1 MVRLFLGIDLQI
13 DNMQTI
19 NDVHQQF
26 AEYFDSEAL
35 KPYAYLISKKLGEGH
50 ICLHLEKH
58 GELNE
63 QLPTFYKNIE
73 NTGRALKGLELVSS
87 DGTDKKPFVL
97 FNNRLYLQR
106 YFKYETS
113 FLERIYQF
121 IDDEKTALPERISTL
136 KSNRALIQ
144 QLFESRLQS
153 KNLENKSIP
162 NWQLVAALTGV
173 LNNFTIITG
182 GPGTG
187 KTTTVAMILR
197 ILYALNPALKV
208 ALAAPTGKAASRMGE
223 SLRTTRRLTD
233 EATTATL
240 QSLQPSTIHRL
251 LKSKRDS
258 PYFHYDKS
266 NPLPHDVV
274 IVDECSMIDV
284 ALFSKLLNAI
294 GPHTRLILLGDK
306 DQLASVEAGSL
317 FGDLCQSKTVLNQF
331 SSPRISL
338 INSFIEDQS
347 QQVPDSFIVEDN
359 SHPLFEHLVE
369 LRESHRFN
377 SATGIGR
384 FSKAIIKN
392 DQHVLTEFI
401 EKDPSGQV
409 DIDES
414 YSKDKFEKFIAGYRA
429 FIKQKD
435 TLLALRAMNNLRVL
449 CAIRDG
455 EQGLYA
461 INKAVEKFLH
471 DKKLIKVNAEFYENR
486 PIILTRNYYDQELF
500 NGDTAI
506 IRPDEKGVLMAWFED
521 GHGGLKTVLPGYLS
535 EAETVFAMTIHKS
548 QGSEFNEVMVIL
560 PKAIDVP
567 ILTRELLYTA
577 VTRAKTNVYL
587 QSTKEVLLNCV
598 QRFVERA
605 SGISSRFLE
614 N

>member
-1 MVRLFLGIDLQI
+1 M

-35 KPYAYLISKKLGEGH
+35 KPYAYLLSKKLSEGH
-50 ICLHLEKH
+50 ICLHLEKQ

-63 QLPTFYKNIE
+63 QLPPFYKNIE
-73 NTGRALKGLELVSS
+73 NTGRVLKGLDLVAS

-106 YFKYETS
+106 YFRYESS
-113 FLERIYQF
+113 FLQRLYQF
-121 IDDEKTALPERISTL
+121 IYDEQTVLPERISTMA
-136 KSNRALIQ
+136 SNSALIQ
-144 QLFESRLQS
+144 QLFGSRLQS
-153 KNLENKSIP
+153 KDYEIKSVP
-162 NWQLVAALTGV
+162 NWQMAAALSGV

-187 KTTTVAMILR
+187 KTTTVAMILT
-197 ILYALNPALKV
+197 ILYAINPDLKV

-223 SLRTTRRLTD
+223 SLRTTTLLTD
-233 EATTATL
+233 EATTATM

-266 NPLPHDVV
+266 NPLLHDVV

-294 GPHTRLILLGDK
+294 GSHTRLILLGDK

-317 FGDLCQSKTVLNQF
+317 FGDLCQSQTVLNQF
-331 SSPRISL
+331 SSPRLTL
-338 INSFIEDQS
+338 INSFIKDQS

-359 SHPLFEHLVE
+359 GHPLFEHLVE
-369 LRESHRFN
+369 LKESHRFN

-392 DQHVLTEFI
+392 DQHVLTEFLDN
-401 EKDPSGQV
+401 DPSGQV

-414 YSKDKFEKFIAGYRA
+414 YSKDSFEKFIAGYRS
-429 FIKQKD
+429 FLKEKD
-435 TLLALRAMNNLRVL
+435 ILLALRAMNNLRVL

-461 INKAVEKFLH
+461 INKAIENFLNE
-471 DKKLIKVNAEFYENR
+471 KKLIKLNAEFYENR

-500 NGDTAI
+500 NGDIAI
-506 IRPDEKGVLMAWFED
+506 IRPDEKGVPMAWFED
-521 GHGGLKTVLPGYLS
+521 GHGGIKAVLPGYLS

-548 QGSEFNEVMVIL
+548 QGSEFSKVMVIL
-560 PKAIDVP
+560 PKAMDVP

-587 QSTKEVLLNCV
+587 QSTKEVLLNCA